1 MTVMGEVIRAMKL
14 TLSVGA
20 WSEYVKCPVD
30 YVALKPKNLSFS
42 DAASLPLAGVTALQ
56 VLRKYNGSLEGKTVF
71 VPAGRKLYYQFQPWA
86 QH

>member
-1 MTVMGEVIRAMKL
+1 MIGEVIRAMKL

-20 WSEYVKCPVD
+20 WSEYVKCPED

-42 DAASLPLAGVTALQ
+42 DAVSLPLAGVTALQ
-56 VLRKYNGSLEGKTVF
+56 VLRKYNGSLKGKTVF

-86 QH
+86 QY